1 MAPHKPDWLT
11 GAVSKKKKK
20 QVAKSPEGKM
30 STPDSKPSQSVHV
43 SEKKKKKSKGKKK
56 TKARAESPTT
66 SAKGET
72 VVTVEEIDAQEEEMV
87 KIKQEPVS
95 LTFSIATVLQEAV
108 APDGSVADEHYS
120 TPLQSPVSVKS
131 EVTKE
136 NAPLR
141 SDSHIPLPRNP
152 LYEHAKRSASPSPSS
167 QLQVENP
174 AVLMSLVNDIN
185 SRDEKNMAS
194 QARSPH
200 KLQKLTPVLNYTL
213 DQKFPPTSPLN
224 SKTPGPMPRTMQYDY
239 SPNNFPPTKS
249 NKCTPVPLQTTKGFP
264 AAPKLGTPFRAEVGT
279 EVDPL
284 TPADVDEILDR
295 VMGKN
300 DSDDEHRDTE
310 MHHVKEHVVVSP
322 AVGNRGVANG
332 EESGVEMT
340 TIIKDEQH
348 GDSAAETAPRKSKKS
363 KKDKKRRLEESNALG
378 DDESIT
384 ASTPKKAKKTKHKKA
399 KKTSIEEGH
408 GNAMDLD
415 VTTPVDDTTVVG
427 ETTQAEVDLQLMQ
440 LDDAEYRGAS
450 ETVSAPKDMKELIA
464 EHKVTEIVDEPTSTL
479 KKKKSKKGRKAKKTQ
494 DEVEEHQIIEI
505 DEIVAPTI
513 YVTHPEQSTKS
524 DQVADTA
531 AATQSSPA
539 PEAQVTKKDGKAEG
553 ASTEPKPQE
562 PEIEPEQEDT
572 AATMTASDVAATMT
586 TNPLLSIAKQVVK
599 FNNNLSFHSETFQGE
614 LFTIKQNLAA
624 LEQRIQANE
633 LRASIRQDI
642 LFNALKRISMDVNK
656 LSTPKVKGEAQV
668 QADHNDHH
676 INGSP
681 DSSPVGRADRLAR
694 SVRATT
700 VGPRA
705 YGHSVTPIPLPK
717 LGKRTVSSH
726 HRETPAS
733 GTGAAKV
740 AGTAAI
746 AEARK
751 NQDKLLKGFTE
762 DLNAAMDAKTAE
774 IKGRLCV
781 KYADDLFKML

>member
-1 MAPHKPDWLT
+1 MAPYAPDWLT
-11 GAVSKKKKK
+11 GAVTKKKKK

-30 STPDSKPSQSVHV
+30 STPDSKPSQSVNV

-56 TKARAESPTT
+56 AKARAESPAT
-66 SAKGET
+66 SARDET
-72 VVTVEEIDAQEEEMV
+72 VVTVEEIDAQEEDMV

-95 LTFSIATVLQEAV
+95 PTFPMAIVFQEAV

-120 TPLQSPVSVKS
+120 TPLQSPVPAKS
-131 EVTKE
+131 GLTKE
-136 NAPLR
+136 NVPLR

-167 QLQVENP
+167 QLQVGNP
-174 AVLMSLVNDIN
+174 AALMTLVNNIN
-185 SRDEKNMAS
+185 ARDEKNITS

-200 KLQKLTPVLNYTL
+200 KLQKLTPVPNYTL
-213 DQKFPPTSPLN
+213 DQNFPPTSPLN
-224 SKTPGPMPRTMQYDY
+224 SKTPGPMPRMMQYDY
-239 SPNNFPPTKS
+239 SPNNFSPSKS
-249 NKCTPVPLQTTKGFP
+249 NKCTPVPLPKIKGFP

-295 VMGKN
+295 VMAKN
-300 DSDDEHRDTE
+300 DSDNEHGDTE
-310 MHHVKEHVVVSP
+310 MPHAEEHVVVSP
-322 AVGNRGVANG
+322 AVGKNGVANG
-332 EESGVEMT
+332 EESDVEMT
-340 TIIKDEQH
+340 TIIEDEQH

-363 KKDKKRRLEESNALG
+363 KKDKKRRFEESNAL
-378 DDESIT
+378 DNDESIAVS
-384 ASTPKKAKKTKHKKA
+384 ASKKAKKTKHKKD
-399 KKTSIEEGH
+399 KKKSVEEEH

-415 VTTPVDDTTVVG
+415 VTTPVDDTTMVG

-440 LDDAEYRGAS
+440 LNDAEYRGAP

-464 EHKVTEIVDEPTSTL
+464 EREVTEIVNKPASTL

-494 DEVEEHQIIEI
+494 DEVEEHQIIDI
-505 DEIVAPTI
+505 DEVVAPNI
-513 YVTHPEQSTKS
+513 YVTHPEQSTKG
-524 DQVADTA
+524 DQVADTV

-539 PEAQVTKKDGKAEG
+539 PEAQVTKKDGKEEG
-553 ASTEPKPQE
+553 VSTEPKPQE

-572 AATMTASDVAATMT
+572 AATMTASNVAATMT
-586 TNPLLSIAKQVVK
+586 TNPLLAIAKQVVK
-599 FNNNLSFHSETFQGE
+599 FNNNLSFQSETFQGE

-624 LEQRIQANE
+624 LEQRIEANE

-656 LSTPKVKGEAQV
+656 LSTLKVRGEAQV
-668 QADHNDHH
+668 KADHNGHH
-676 INGSP
+676 SNGSP
-681 DSSPVGRADRLAR
+681 DSSPIGLAR

-700 VGPRA
+700 VGPR
-705 YGHSVTPIPLPK
+705 GSVHSVTPIPLPK
-717 LGKRTVSSH
+717 LGKRAVSSH

-762 DLNAAMDAKTAE
+762 DLNAAKDAKTAE

-781 KYADDLFKML
+781 KYADDLFKMF